1 DRQWDQA
8 EPSWPDGG
16 KCRLNQTTAH
26 DQQKAGEGTAPVGEG
41 SHGWPVARPILQES
55 GGLASDCVAM
65 TDPAPPAVPFAV
77 GSRVRLREMPS
88 YLKSADPMPMLRPP
102 DLVDAQE
109 EGEVVGLRAL
119 EQLAVR
125 FRRGTFLL
133 EARQLEPIS
142 S

>member
-1 DRQWDQA
+1 
-8 EPSWPDGG
+8 
-16 KCRLNQTTAH
+16 
-26 DQQKAGEGTAPVGEG
+26 
-41 SHGWPVARPILQES
+41 
-55 GGLASDCVAM
+55 M
-65 TDPAPPAVPFAV
+65 TDHPTPTVPFAV
-77 GSRVRLREMPS
+77 GSRVRLRELPS

-133 EARQLEPIS
+133 EARQVEAVS